1 MGFTDKDFKN
11 PLGMFEMRTRQLRVR
26 IQTLQSFLVI
36 AQHPYSRA
44 IVKQELDK
52 CIDEYVAR
60 SLQQR
65 TQEAD

>member
-60 SLQQR
+60 SLQQG
-65 TQEAD
+65 TTESN